1 MPTATRL
8 DTDIAHWSPI
18 TRHYAV
24 DGGYLAVTVHR
35 FLTATGT
42 DVYFCDERA
51 IAPTLEPIAS
61 YLDGTTHTAALEGL
75 GYTVIDTIGD
85 EPEPD
90 PEPDMTP
97 QEQSVLDMLPPQ
109 IAAMVANAATQE
121 TPQ

>member
-61 YLDGTTHTAALEGL
+61 YPDGTTHNQALELL
-75 GYTVIDTIGD
+75 GYTVVDSIGD
-85 EPEPD
+85 EPDPD
-90 PEPDMTP
+90 PEPDLSP
-97 QEQSVLDMLPPQ
+97 QEQSVLDMLPAP
-109 IAAMVANAATQE
+109 IAAMIANANQE
-121 TPQ
+121 PPQ